1 MNEQTPEFP
10 VSRWLPL
17 LAVIIFIGIAI
28 RVIFASGFIPV
39 DDAEFARIA
48 ARILDGSFSWE
59 THEGPPV
66 NPGRLGIVV
75 PLVLLFALFGPSEA
89 VMAVYPLA
97 LSLLTMLLVW
107 AFAYKTFGARAGL
120 IATAIWIF
128 VPLDIT
134 FSSRVI
140 PDPAVTAYALL
151 GIFVVYSARLRRDL
165 EVNELFLRGA
175 LAGLVFGAAWLCKA
189 STVYLAPFC
198 LIVLCFD
205 LKREFHRYVYL
216 WGGVAAGALL
226 VFGSEMIYYAATT
239 GDWLY
244 RFFII
249 ERNYQLYPE
258 FFFNEGAT
266 WGYEVGTPY
275 WKAIVK
281 RLFLEGP
288 QAFFLTRDVLY
299 LPLFGLIAATYALY
313 VRDSR
318 FYFLALLF
326 ATLLFMFN
334 FFSASLS
341 SYQPLPLFFRY
352 FHSLCFVSVVLV
364 GGLLDRLTVSVWSQA
379 TRGPRPEALFWGLV
393 LFFGIV
399 VVAGWSTFRTARDR
413 NTTWAAAERELAAI
427 IQPSDRIYTDALS
440 RAGLEFFW
448 RYPATVDIV
457 DIGEMQPDEN
467 VDCSGYVL
475 INRSYIN
482 WLENNFGMWYTLA
495 PFSLPPELR
504 EPPAQWE
511 VSWTNGNAMLYRVQC
526 LTESIDAASTEGV
539 DEGRKG

>member
-1 MNEQTPEFP
+1 MNDHSPELS
-10 VSRWLPL
+10 VSRWLPA
-17 LAVIIFIGIAI
+17 LAAIVLIGMAI
-28 RVIFASGFIPV
+28 RIVFAAGFIPV

-59 THEGPPV
+59 THAGPPV

-75 PLVLLFALFGPSEA
+75 PLVFLFAVFGASES
-89 VMAVYPLA
+89 VMAIYPLA
-97 LSLLTMLLVW
+97 LSLMTMLLVW
-107 AFAYKTFGARAGL
+107 AFASKAFGNRAGL

-151 GIFVVYSARLRRDL
+151 GIFIVYSARMRCDIQTK
-165 EVNELFLRGA
+165 ELFLRGA
-175 LAGLVFGAAWLCKA
+175 FAGLAFGAAWLCKA

-198 LIVLCFD
+198 LIVLAFD
-205 LKREFHRYVYL
+205 LNRDFRRYIFL
-216 WGGVAAGALL
+216 WGGVSVGACF
-226 VFGSEMIYYAATT
+226 VFGSEMIYYAVTT

-249 ERNYQLYPE
+249 EKNYQLYPE

-299 LPLFGLIAATYALY
+299 LPLFGLIATAYALY

-326 ATLLFMFN
+326 ASLLFMFN
-334 FFSASLS
+334 FFSASMS
-341 SYQPLPLFFRY
+341 SYQPLPLFYRY

-364 GGLLDRLTVSVWSQA
+364 GGLLDRLTLPVWSRASRQS
-379 TRGPRPEALFWGLV
+379 RPEALFWGLV
-393 LFFGIV
+393 LSFGIA

-413 NTTWAAAERELAAI
+413 TTTWASAERDLVEI
-427 IQPSDRIYTDALS
+427 IQPTDRIYTDALS

-448 RYPATVDIV
+448 RYPATVNIV
-457 DIGEMQPDEN
+457 DISEMQPDEQ
-467 VDCSGYVL
+467 VQCGGYVL

-495 PFSLPPELR
+495 PFSLPAELQ
-504 EPPAQWE
+504 ELPAQWD
-511 VSWTNGNAMLYRVQC
+511 VSWTNGNATLYRAEC
-526 LTESIDAASTEGV
+526 TTDSIDAAFTDDLE
-539 DEGRKG
+539 EGRKG

>member
-1 MNEQTPEFP
+1 MNANAGTSDLP
-10 VSRWLPL
+10 VGRWLPV
-17 LAVIIFIGIAI
+17 LAVIVLVGLAI
-28 RVIFASGFIPV
+28 RVIFAAGFIPV

-59 THEGPPV
+59 THTGPPV

-75 PLVLLFALFGPSEA
+75 PLVVLFALFGPGES
-89 VMAVYPLA
+89 VMAIYPLA

-107 AFAYKTFGARAGL
+107 AFASRAFGHRAGL
-120 IATAIWIF
+120 IATAIWVF

-151 GIFVVYSARLRRDL
+151 AIYLIYSARLRLDL
-165 EVNELFLRGA
+165 EPRALVLRGV
-175 LAGLVFGAAWLCKA
+175 LAGLAFGAAWLCKA
-189 STVYLAPFC
+189 STVYLGPFC
-198 LIVLCFD
+198 MIVMCFD
-205 LKREFHRYVYL
+205 LYREFRRYAYL

-226 VFGSEMIYYAATT
+226 VFGSEMAWYAATT
-239 GDWLY
+239 GAWLY

-249 ERNYQLYPE
+249 EKNYQLYPE

-266 WGYEVGTPY
+266 WGYEAGTPY

-299 LPLFGLIAATYALY
+299 LPLFGLIAAAYALY
-313 VRDSR
+313 VRDSK

-326 ATLLFMFN
+326 ASLLFMFN
-334 FFSASLS
+334 FFSASMS
-341 SYQPLPLFFRY
+341 SYQPLPLFYRY

-364 GGLLDRLTVSVWSQA
+364 GGLLDRLTVSVWSRTTRQA
-379 TRGPRPEALFWGLV
+379 RPEALFWGLV
-393 LFFGIV
+393 LTCGIV

-413 NTTWAAAERELAAI
+413 TTTWAAAERDLVGI
-427 IQPSDRIYTDALS
+427 VRPSDRIYTDALS

-448 RYPATVDIV
+448 QYPASTDVLDIS
-457 DIGEMQPDEN
+457 EMQPDEF
-467 VDCSGYVL
+467 VDCGAYVL

-495 PFSLPPELR
+495 PFSMPAELR
-504 EPPAQWE
+504 EPPDRWDVTWA
-511 VSWTNGNAMLYRVQC
+511 NGNATLYRARC
-526 LTESIDAASTEGV
+526 SAGPLDAAAADGQ
-539 DEGRKG
+539 D